1 MGKKHL
7 FYYSAHSQFT
17 EPTDKPAV
25 SYCAQEDEVHYH
37 PDPFNGHKY
46 IDLGLPSGT
55 LWAKMNVGA
64 STETDTGLYFA
75 WGETQGYAASQV
87 GTNKQFSWS
96 NYRWTNDNGST
107 MSKYNATDKLTNL
120 ELTDDA
126 AAVNWGGDWHMPT
139 RGRCLEL
146 FQNTKN
152 GFVTSSGTFT
162 QYVWDVHENYAIPT
176 QITAIISGWNTAG
189 YFFFKNTYTSV
200 TDAISAKDYLF
211 IPAAGNC
218 VGGEVFGV
226 GTRGGVW
233 TSALGSE
240 DVKYAWLFIFN
251 SNVAGVGND
260 NRYFGQSVRAVI
272 NPVKLTYNIVINSND
287 LYLDWNESTLQNNG
301 VSTIDWTVGQ
311 TVGYAFIEEENK
323 NVDIKVLA
331 ISSNYIDI
339 GNKSDGNI
347 EFKINRGS
355 DQSLKNYWPDSQG
368 VLYLFK

>member
-1 MGKKHL
+1 MEKHL
-7 FYYSAHSQFT
+7 FYYTQHSQYS
-17 EPTDKPAV
+17 EPTNKPAV
-25 SYCAQEDEVHYH
+25 SYCEQEDEVHYH

-64 STETDTGLYFA
+64 SIETDVGLYFA
-75 WGETQGYAASQV
+75 WGETQGYTANQV
-87 GTNKQFSWS
+87 GTDKQFSWS
-96 NYRWTNDNGST
+96 DYRWTNDNGST

-126 AAVNWGGDWHMPT
+126 ATVNWGSGWHMPT
-139 RGRCLEL
+139 RGRCFEL

-162 QYVWDVHENYAIPT
+162 QYVWDVHENYVSPT
-176 QITAIISGWNTAG
+176 QITTTISGWNTAG

-200 TDAISAKDYLF
+200 TDAISANDYLF

-218 VGGEVFGV
+218 NDGEVGGV
-226 GTRGGVW
+226 GEWGSVW
-233 TSALGSE
+233 SSFLNTDYVISAWYFSFSDGE
-240 DVKYAWLFIFN
+240 
-251 SNVAGVGND
+251 AGVGGYD
-260 NRYFGQSVRAVI
+260 RCYGQSVRAII
-272 NPVKLTYNIVINSND
+272 NPVKLTYNIAISSNI

-301 VSTIDWTVGQ
+301 VNTIDWTVGQ
-311 TVGYAFIEEENK
+311 TIGYAFVEEENQ
-323 NVDIKVLA
+323 NFDIKVLA

-339 GNKSDGNI
+339 GNKSDCNI
-347 EFKINRGS
+347 EFNINRGS
-355 DQSLKNYWPDSQG
+355 DQSMKNYWPDSQG

>member
-1 MGKKHL
+1 MEKHL
-7 FYYSAHSQFT
+7 FYYTSHSQFT
-17 EPTDKPAV
+17 EPTNKPAV
-25 SYCAQEDEVHYH
+25 SYCEQEDEVHYH

-55 LWAKMNVGA
+55 LWAKMNIGA

-87 GTNKQFSWS
+87 GTNKQFSQS
-96 NYRWTNDNGST
+96 DYRWTNDNGST

-126 AAVNWGGDWHMPT
+126 AAVNWGSGWHMPT
-139 RGRCLEL
+139 RGRCFEL

-162 QYVWDVHENYAIPT
+162 QYVWDVHENQASPT
-176 QITAIISGWNTAG
+176 QITATISGWNTAG
-189 YFFFKNTYTSV
+189 YFFFENTYSSV
-200 TDAISAKDYLF
+200 TDAISAEDYLF
-211 IPAAGNC
+211 VPAADYCENGEAYNTGD
-218 VGGEVFGV
+218 GGYI
-226 GTRGGVW
+226 W
-233 TSALGSE
+233 TSVLDSE
-240 DVKYAWLFIFN
+240 SVGCAQCLNFGGDG
-251 SNVAGVGND
+251 AGVGSGFG
-260 NRYFGQSVRAVI
+260 RYSGQSVRAVI

-287 LYLDWNESTLQNNG
+287 LYLDWNESSLQNNG

-311 TVGYAFIEEENK
+311 TIGYAFIEEENK